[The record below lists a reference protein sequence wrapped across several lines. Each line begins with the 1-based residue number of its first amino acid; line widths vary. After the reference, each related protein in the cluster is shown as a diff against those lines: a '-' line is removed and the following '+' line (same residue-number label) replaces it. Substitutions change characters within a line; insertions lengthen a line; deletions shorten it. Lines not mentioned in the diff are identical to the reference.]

1 VGVSASMHVVADGW
15 VEPPQKTNLDK
26 TGQGVKIAGRAV

>member
-1 VGVSASMHVVADGW
+1 VVAAGW

-26 TGQGVKIAGRAV
+26 IDSQPFLRDSIWRE